1 MRYLNVFV
9 GGSTQGLEEERDQ
22 INSLVHIINQT
33 NKRQYAG
40 NYLNDRTFITVTSF
54 LNFNSQMCQ
63 GIINESIQND
73 VDCAIFLIKAD
84 NALPFVTK
92 DGESVP
98 AECIG
103 EFTKSEIKTV
113 VENKIPIEIFIKP
126 SSNSDETLRKEAN
139 AAAESQL
146 ETLQELLSGKSL
158 LDKNNKQFYYYTH
171 RIEAVLSALFQ
182 NLSVKRLEEATWAND
197 NFAYYT
203 IEARMKEIFIKHIGH
218 EKNVDCFDG
227 FMNDCVYGMKD
238 KEQVEARIN
247 QLKKDCRESQMLALV
262 DKELSSI
269 LCEYKASYSG
279 EHHYEYLRRIP
290 FLVAEFYFY
299 YYILYLFL
307 LGYHVEGTNN
317 SKPYYIK
324 PDSEDKKHES
334 NVDALDP
341 YHSIKSEALAKF
353 LGDDKQSSTV
363 SFRLL
368 FSNEFAQD
376 RGRFSSALFHC
387 VSTNSTD
394 LSQLKG
400 SQSSSK
406 VCNRLIIDDS
416 DDLYEY
422 LNKTSAIYNKK
433 AAYILDNY
441 GPEFISD
448 ILFGLYLLSHCG
460 YAEVEYYVKELPV
473 FVSDTTISDVKAFFE
488 SNEDVKTWFETKF
501 GFTFNITENTGSAEL
516 VVRCNQMNGKLV
528 FKAHHQWHRPQY
540 FKESCSELLIE
551 LKADK
556 NVALVVVKGDMN
568 YRRLVEDKNYDFFDT
583 IEDKIQY
590 VGKPVLI
597 LRSLKSN
604 VLLGVKTRHLDG
616 VKPNWKTSGEYG
628 IINFVDFR
636 ERTGDRTVGRRV
648 RRVWSLGNL
657 KQIK

>member
-126 SSNSDETLRKEAN
+126 SSNSDETLRKAAN

-238 KEQVEARIN
+238 KEQG
-247 QLKKDCRESQMLALV
+247 
-262 DKELSSI
+262 SI
-269 LCEYKASYSG
+269 S
-279 EHHYEYLRRIP
+279 
-290 FLVAEFYFY
+290 
-299 YYILYLFL
+299 
-307 LGYHVEGTNN
+307 
-317 SKPYYIK
+317 
-324 PDSEDKKHES
+324 
-334 NVDALDP
+334 
-341 YHSIKSEALAKF
+341 
-353 LGDDKQSSTV
+353 
-363 SFRLL
+363 
-368 FSNEFAQD
+368 
-376 RGRFSSALFHC
+376 
-387 VSTNSTD
+387 
-394 LSQLKG
+394 
-400 SQSSSK
+400 
-406 VCNRLIIDDS
+406 
-416 DDLYEY
+416 
-422 LNKTSAIYNKK
+422 
-433 AAYILDNY
+433 
-441 GPEFISD
+441 
-448 ILFGLYLLSHCG
+448 
-460 YAEVEYYVKELPV
+460 
-473 FVSDTTISDVKAFFE
+473 
-488 SNEDVKTWFETKF
+488 
-501 GFTFNITENTGSAEL
+501 
-516 VVRCNQMNGKLV
+516 
-528 FKAHHQWHRPQY
+528 
-540 FKESCSELLIE
+540 
-551 LKADK
+551 
-556 NVALVVVKGDMN
+556 
-568 YRRLVEDKNYDFFDT
+568 
-583 IEDKIQY
+583 
-590 VGKPVLI
+590 
-597 LRSLKSN
+597 
-604 VLLGVKTRHLDG
+604 
-616 VKPNWKTSGEYG
+616 
-628 IINFVDFR
+628 
-636 ERTGDRTVGRRV
+636 
-648 RRVWSLGNL
+648 
-657 KQIK
+657 